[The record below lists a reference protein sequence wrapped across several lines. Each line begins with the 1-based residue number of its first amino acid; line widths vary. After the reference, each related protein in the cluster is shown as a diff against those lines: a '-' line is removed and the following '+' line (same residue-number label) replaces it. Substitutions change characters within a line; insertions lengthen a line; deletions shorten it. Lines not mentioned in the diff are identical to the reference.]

1 MSFLATTAF
10 WFALALPVVVGF
22 YLLKRRRRVVRV
34 SSSVLWQRY
43 LAEMQASA
51 PFQRLRKSWLL
62 LLQLLLLALAVLAL
76 ARPVRSGPGGARPL
90 RVVILDASASM
101 RSTDAAPSRFEAARR
116 QALALA
122 EGLRDGQQMIVL
134 EAGARTVVRQPA
146 TGDRAALRRALAA
159 AEATDGP
166 TRLAEALRMAESL
179 VQDLPDAEVHLF
191 SDGVGAD
198 LAALDTRRLPL
209 VFHPVGERGRN
220 AGIVRLDVRP
230 NPEDPAQRAVFT
242 AVANASP
249 EPLEAELQLL
259 FEGRVLDA
267 QILRVPPGGTLP
279 VVFTAAQAADG
290 VFTVRLRADDD
301 LAVDNEAHFVSLL
314 PPPARVLLVTRGNRF
329 LERALRAAGR
339 VELSVVPAF
348 TAGAADAD
356 FVVLDDVAPAAWPEA
371 NLLAFRVAPTNWFV
385 PEGRLEAPPIVDWR
399 GNHPLLRFVSFDNV
413 QVAEAVAVRPPPWAE
428 PLVESPQAPLLLA
441 GEPGGRRVV
450 WAAFD
455 LLQSSWPLRVS
466 FPLFIANAV
475 EWLHPAAERA
485 ARLQVRAGDPLRLP
499 APAAGGEVELTLPD
513 GARRRLAAEAGAP
526 EIIFG
531 ETLRAGLYTARAGT
545 NVTVFAV
552 HALDPAQTANAPRR
566 ELPAGGGGGLVTAAA
581 PVKAGAEL
589 WRWFA
594 AAALAV
600 MLFEWWF
607 YHRRAA

>member
-1 MSFLATTAF
+1 MSFLTPLAF
-10 WFALALPVVVGF
+10 WFALALPVVVAF

-34 SSSVLWQRY
+34 PSTVLWQRY

-51 PFQRLRKSWLL
+51 PFQRLRRNWLL

-76 ARPVRSGPGGARPL
+76 ARPVRSGADGTRSL

-101 RSTDAAPSRFEAARR
+101 QSTDVAPSRFEAARR

-122 EGLRDGQQMIVL
+122 GGLRDGQQMIVL

-146 TGDRAALRRALAA
+146 TADRAALRRALAA

-179 VQDLPDAEVHLF
+179 VQDVPDAEVHLF

-198 LAALDTRRLPL
+198 LARLDTRRLPL

-230 NPEDPAQRAVFT
+230 NPEDAAQRAIFT
-242 AVANASP
+242 AVANAAP

-259 FEGRVLDA
+259 FDGRVLDA
-267 QILRVPPGGTLP
+267 QILRVPAGETLP

-290 VFTVRLRADDD
+290 VFTVRLRAEDD

-314 PPPARVLLVTRGNRF
+314 PPPARVRLVTRGNRF
-329 LERALRAAGR
+329 LERALRATGR
-339 VELSVVPAF
+339 VELSVAPAF
-348 TAGAADAD
+348 TGDAADAD
-356 FVVLDDVAPAAWPEA
+356 FVVLDDVAPAVWPEA

-385 PEGRLEAPPIVDWR
+385 AEGRLEAPPIVDWR

-413 QVAEAVAVRPPPWAE
+413 QVAEAVAVRPPPWAV
-428 PLVESPQAPLLLA
+428 PLVESPQTPLLLA
-441 GEPGGRRVV
+441 GEFGGRRVV

-485 ARLQVRAGDPLRLP
+485 ARLQVRAGDPLRMP
-499 APAAGGEVELTLPD
+499 APAAGGEVGLELPD
-513 GARRRLAAEAGAP
+513 GSQRRLAAATGAP

-531 ETLRAGLYTARAGT
+531 ETLRAGLYTARTGT

-552 HALDPAQTANAPRR
+552 HALDATETANAPRR
-566 ELPAGGGGGLVTAAA
+566 ELSAGRLGTVTTAA
-581 PVKAGAEL
+581 PVKTGAEL

-607 YHRRAA
+607 YHCRT